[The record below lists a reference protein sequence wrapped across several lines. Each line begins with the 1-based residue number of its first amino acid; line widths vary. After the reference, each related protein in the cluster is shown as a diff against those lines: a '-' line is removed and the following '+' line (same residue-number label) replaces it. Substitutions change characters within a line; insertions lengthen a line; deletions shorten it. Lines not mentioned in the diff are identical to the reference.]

1 MSFAASLER
10 SPDVNRDA
18 SSDVPRRA
26 ATLSRLWSELAVQHV
41 ALGSSCGCG
50 AGGVSL
56 QLIDFELDIV
66 DYLED
71 AGLRSGIAEVEAFF
85 RAHPTAEAAGLPL
98 QGLLEDLEK
107 DHVEPVASHWL
118 LGRLEKT
125 LNSFA
130 ELHGG
135 RLRAGS

>member
-1 MSFAASLER
+1 MADDVSQRASR
-10 SPDVNRDA
+10 
-18 SSDVPRRA
+18 
-26 ATLSRLWSELAVQHV
+26 LSRLWSELAMRHV

-56 QLIDFELDIV
+56 QLVDFELDIV

-71 AGLRSGIAEVEAFF
+71 QGLRSGVAEVEEFF
-85 RAHPTAEAAGLPL
+85 RAHPTSEVTGLPL
-98 QGLLEDLEK
+98 KTLLEDLER
-107 DHVEPVASHWL
+107 DEFPAEASEWL
-118 LGRLEKT
+118 LARLERT

-135 RLRAGS
+135 RQQGES